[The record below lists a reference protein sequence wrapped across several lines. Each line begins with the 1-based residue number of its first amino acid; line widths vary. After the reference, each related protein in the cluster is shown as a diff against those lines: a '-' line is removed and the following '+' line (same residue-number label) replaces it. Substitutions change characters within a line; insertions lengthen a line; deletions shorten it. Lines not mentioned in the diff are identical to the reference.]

1 MVAVLMDAG
10 VAGPILSGC
19 PRQQKQIVVGS
30 PQSAVVMMS
39 MAAPG
44 RGQCCSRGTSALPA
58 CTGLRMTT
66 TRPRAT
72 SVVATRSATN
82 QSSSSSQIVCEA
94 QETLTGAGAGVVT
107 EATWKSLVL
116 DSDIPVLVDFWA
128 PWCGPCRMIA
138 PQIDELAKEY
148 AGKVR
153 CLKINTDEW
162 PAIAT
167 EYGIRSIPTVMI
179 FKKGEKKDTVIGAVP
194 KSTLSST
201 LDKYVD

>member
-1 MVAVLMDAG
+1 MLNSQFSVFLFYAV
-10 VAGPILSGC
+10 
-19 PRQQKQIVVGS
+19 
-30 PQSAVVMMS
+30 
-39 MAAPG
+39 
-44 RGQCCSRGTSALPA
+44 
-58 CTGLRMTT
+58 
-66 TRPRAT
+66 
-72 SVVATRSATN
+72 
-82 QSSSSSQIVCEA
+82 
-94 QETLTGAGAGVVT
+94 AGVVT

-153 CLKINTDEW
+153 CLKINTDEC

-194 KSTLSST
+194 KSTLSNAVE
-201 LDKYVD
+201 KYIEL

>member
-1 MVAVLMDAG
+1 LHSPCEFSVFLFYAV
-10 VAGPILSGC
+10 
-19 PRQQKQIVVGS
+19 
-30 PQSAVVMMS
+30 
-39 MAAPG
+39 
-44 RGQCCSRGTSALPA
+44 
-58 CTGLRMTT
+58 
-66 TRPRAT
+66 
-72 SVVATRSATN
+72 
-82 QSSSSSQIVCEA
+82 
-94 QETLTGAGAGVVT
+94 AGVVT

-201 LDKYVD
+201 LDKYVDC

>member
-1 MVAVLMDAG
+1 MLLNWKSQFSVFLFYAV
-10 VAGPILSGC
+10 
-19 PRQQKQIVVGS
+19 
-30 PQSAVVMMS
+30 
-39 MAAPG
+39 
-44 RGQCCSRGTSALPA
+44 
-58 CTGLRMTT
+58 
-66 TRPRAT
+66 
-72 SVVATRSATN
+72 
-82 QSSSSSQIVCEA
+82 
-94 QETLTGAGAGVVT
+94 AGVVT

-201 LDKYVD
+201 LDKYVDW